1 MDPDHRYVHSQCYS
15 YISRVSH
22 ISSARAVYMLF
33 VLDTFQSTVT
43 CALTWSAMCSGWGR
57 PEALEVPGWGFSAI
71 PAVSGIGR
79 STSRSPAR
87 CPSPADFLELFP
99 PLPSVRLG
107 AVLLRLAHLRP
118 GKMAPDTRRHR
129 HGLCPRF
136 RSRRAC
142 SNTSSLQLAL
152 AQASG
157 GLAAGIRVTHT
168 PSRIPLLR

>member
-1 MDPDHRYVHSQCYS
+1 MDPDHRCVHSQCDF
-15 YISRVSH
+15 SRVSH
-22 ISSARAVYMLF
+22 ISPSARAVYMLF
-33 VLDTFQSTVT
+33 VLDSFQSAVT

-79 STSRSPAR
+79 ATSHPPAR
-87 CPSPADFLELFP
+87 CPTPADILDHFP
-99 PLPSVRLG
+99 SLPSVRLG

-129 HGLCPRF
+129 HGLCPLSC
-136 RSRRAC
+136 SRRAC

-168 PSRIPLLR
+168 PFEIPLFR